1 MSSKLKLFALV
12 PALSVVL
19 MGASECNV
27 GGKPSNPDDP
37 KQGTEQ
43 CLVTNRANNSNGTAY
58 LEIDCNGAG
67 DGFGP
72 GGGVRSLMTDTE
84 WPMCRVGATWPGCK
98 EG

>member
-1 MSSKLKLFALV
+1 MRAMQAVALV
-12 PALSVVL
+12 PMLALVL
-19 MGASECNV
+19 STARECNV

-37 KQGTEQ
+37 NQGTEQ
-43 CLVTNRANNSNGTAY
+43 CLVTTRANNSNGTAY

-67 DGFGP
+67 DGFGS